1 MPFVLQIIILRRYT
15 VLYIIW
21 RDVESNK
28 EMYPEMVSLAN
39 LNVVKDNFILYLY
52 YQ

>member
-1 MPFVLQIIILRRYT
+1 MPFVFQIIILRRYT

-28 EMYPEMVSLAN
+28 EIYTEMVFGETSKIVN
-39 LNVVKDNFILYLY
+39 HK
-52 YQ
+52 